1 MRFRTNVP
9 AIEITDTGIIV
20 PNEDDILQGVLADF
34 NQAFGGN
41 LNLNLDTP
49 QGQLASSLTAI
60 IADRDNQL
68 ARLMNQVNPDY
79 AEGAMQDA
87 IAKIYFLERKKAVDS
102 SVECEFIGL
111 SGTIIPKGF
120 AVLDTQ
126 GVQWILRDESSIL
139 EGGRGM
145 GIFTAAG
152 VVSAA
157 ANTVNQPVRMI
168 TGLDRVNNP
177 RPAIPGRELESRADF
192 RRRRQQSV
200 AANAH
205 GTPQSVYSN
214 VAQLDGVIDVY
225 VVDNPKPV
233 VETHNGQAIKPHSIY
248 VAVVGGD
255 DRKIAETILRFAGC
269 GCDFTGNT
277 TLTVHDETYTDPKPA
292 YEVSFTRPTPVPVY
306 FRIRVGKDAVIGYQD
321 VIRKAVVEAFNGVEK
336 TGIGGRIYA
345 MRYVCHIARAL
356 TSAQVTD
363 IEVGLA
369 RGSMGNSAQ
378 VGIHQYP
385 TIDAENIEVVPDA

>member
-79 AEGAMQDA
+79 ADGIMQDA

-111 SGTIIPKGF
+111 AGTIIPKGF
-120 AVLDTQ
+120 AVSDTQ

-139 EGGRGM
+139 EGGRGG

-157 ANTVNQPVRMI
+157 ANTVNRPVRTI

-214 VAQLDGVIDVY
+214 VAQLDGVSDVY
-225 VVDNPKPV
+225 VVDNPKSV
-233 VETHNGQAIKPHSIY
+233 SETHNGQTIKPHSIY

-255 DRKIAETILRFAGC
+255 DRQIAETILRFAGC

-277 TLTVHDETYTDPKPA
+277 TLTVYDETYTDPKPA
-292 YEVSFTRPTPVPVY
+292 YEVSFTRPAPVPVY
-306 FRIRVGKDAVIGYQD
+306 FRIRVGKEVGIGYQD
-321 VIRKAVVEAFNGVEK
+321 VVRKAVIEAFDGAEK
-336 TGIGGRIYA
+336 AGIGGRIYA

-356 TSAQVTD
+356 TSAQVID

-378 VGIHQYP
+378 VGIHQFP
-385 TIDAENIEVVPDA
+385 TITAENIEVVPDA